1 LKKKLFQNN
10 GLEKDCIFHRPNT
23 DPFAGMAVHK
33 AAVRHCQSAFLLRLH
48 HTNQGTHIA
57 ITAALV
63 TACALGLMFSSTRW
77 MGIAAAA
84 LLTAIHPIPSMAI
97 LILGLAIFYAFKH

>member
-1 LKKKLFQNN
+1 
-10 GLEKDCIFHRPNT
+10 
-23 DPFAGMAVHK
+23 MAVHK
-33 AAVRHCQSAFLLRLH
+33 AAFHPS
-48 HTNQGTHIA
+48 NQGTHIA

-77 MGIAAAA
+77 MDIAAAA